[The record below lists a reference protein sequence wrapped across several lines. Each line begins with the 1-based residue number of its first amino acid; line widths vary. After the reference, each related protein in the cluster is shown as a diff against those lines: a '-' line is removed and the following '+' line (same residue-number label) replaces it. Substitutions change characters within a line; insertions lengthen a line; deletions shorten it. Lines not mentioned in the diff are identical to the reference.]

1 MKLLSP
7 VMLTLFLSFLLSA
20 CGGGGGGGGSSS
32 TPAPAPIPPVSYLF
46 LFNKAWTDSIK
57 TAANQ
62 SFTLTGTTNT
72 YPVTGSG
79 TITNTALS
87 SVIIFNRYPAY
98 SADETLTGTATVRG
112 IVVPLNSADTNYYD
126 LIYRP
131 VGSTGDTNMLVDGN
145 ANIPITVQ
153 IGDSGTIY
161 SGKTYSDSNFT
172 TQIGT
177 QTVTYAVAAD
187 PSSSVYALIT
197 TTIVSKDLTGL
208 VTSTSNNLI
217 RIHYDGTAKRIST
230 TSVGGNTTL
239 IYTFPN

>member
-1 MKLLSP
+1 M
-7 VMLTLFLSFLLSA
+7 
-20 CGGGGGGGGSSS
+20 
-32 TPAPAPIPPVSYLF
+32 
-46 LFNKAWTDSIK
+46 
-57 TAANQ
+57 
-62 SFTLTGTTNT
+62 TGTTNT

-239 IYTFPN
+239 SYTFPIKPLRFMSNLVSFFYICGFISLVLAPFTGITVVSAAAFFVIGWIIDHSK

>member
-1 MKLLSP
+1 MNKLFSA
-7 VMLTLFLSFLLSA
+7 LLVLLCSLLLAA

-32 TPAPAPIPPVSYLF
+32 TPTPAPIPPVSYLF

-57 TAANQ
+57 TASNQ

-87 SVIIFNRYPAY
+87 SVVIFNRYPAY

-161 SGKTYSDSNFT
+161 NGKTYSDSNFT

-177 QTVTYAVAAD
+177 QTVTYVVAAD
-187 PSSSVYALIT
+187 PSSSSYALVT

-208 VTSTSNNLI
+208 VTGTTNSLI
-217 RIHYDGTAKRIST
+217 RMHYDGTAKRIST
-230 TSVGGNTTL
+230 TTTNGSTSL
-239 IYTFPN
+239 VYTFP